1 MKNNETPVSDA
12 ETSLGDSTAPVDV
25 DRLVAGAFFFR
36 ELTAA
41 QWDEYVSARVA
52 LRRTPGALVDE
63 LDFVAELV
71 ERDRATA

>member
-1 MKNNETPVSDA
+1 MTNNETPVSDT
-12 ETSLGDSTAPVDV
+12 ELDLGDSTAPVDV

-52 LRRTPGALVDE
+52 LRRTPDAIVDE

>member
-1 MKNNETPVSDA
+1 MTNNETPVSDT
-12 ETSLGDSTAPVDV
+12 ELDLGDSTAPVDV

-52 LRRTPGALVDE
+52 LRRTPGAIVDE